1 MRQLRQLERQA
12 ARRPELLRVLTGA
25 SLQVVKGRGEE
36 KKGPPTL
43 QEGDRRARFRVCAHS
58 PSSLQH
64 RMLPYAS
71 RLDAH
76 RIAALAAAVP
86 ALRVLPPCVL
96 TEALA
101 RSETIH
107 VAAGAALLPDAS
119 AQPSLQV

>member
-1 MRQLRQLERQA
+1 
-12 ARRPELLRVLTGA
+12 
-25 SLQVVKGRGEE
+25 
-36 KKGPPTL
+36 
-43 QEGDRRARFRVCAHS
+43 
-58 PSSLQH
+58 
-64 RMLPYAS
+64 MLPYAS